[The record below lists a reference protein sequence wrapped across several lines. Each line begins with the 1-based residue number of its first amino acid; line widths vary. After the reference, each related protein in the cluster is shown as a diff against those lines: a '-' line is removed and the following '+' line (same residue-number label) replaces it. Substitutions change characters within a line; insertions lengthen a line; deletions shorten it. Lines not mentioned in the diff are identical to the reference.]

1 MREIRYAG
9 LLFLL
14 VVLTAL
20 PSCKNQPVN
29 NETVEDQV
37 RKSYEQFI
45 LLMDAGVNPLMV
57 LRLEG
62 DNVEGEITKPTDA
75 DMEEYMV
82 LYEQEPLCSGLNSR
96 EEIVACLVNV
106 LKEKGCVRMIMC
118 ADCIYS
124 CAQE

>member
-75 DMEEYMV
+75 DMEEFMV
-82 LYEQEPLCSGLNSR
+82 LYEQEPLSSGLNSR